1 MKVNEKEISC
11 SVSEIESIIFDKV
24 DKPTFLLINDV
35 NYQNDDVCAIFII
48 QDKEIFIDY
57 GGCEEDWNALNAI
70 SIGDSFHS
78 TEFAGLTLM
87 RIA

>member
-1 MKVNEKEISC
+1 MEIKDKNISC
-11 SVSEIESIIFDKV
+11 GISDIESIIFEKV
-24 DKPTFLLINDV
+24 NKPTFLLINDV

-48 QDKEIFIDY
+48 QDKETFLEY
-57 GGCEEDWNALNAI
+57 GGSEEEWNALNTI

-78 TEFAGLTLM
+78 TEWAGVTLM